1 MDPSQHLRGSGFCRL
16 ETLQSSP
23 CPGPV
28 GGPGAGARGAGGGGR
43 GGGGAWERRLSW
55 RLEAFAS
62 GAGLSWSRRLEPP
75 CLSSGP
81 VVVGTRAAGAHA
93 SRPPVM
99 VGHLHLQAMG
109 DTREQSR
116 DGLLDS
122 PDSGLPPSPSPS
134 PPFYAL
140 SPGTL
145 DTRATTEAPAVRPG
159 DWAVGRRCRSQHGS
173 HPSSEADVEWHR
185 AHQDLQA
192 GSFGMIAGRQE
203 YRVVSRCPQL
213 YRLTRRACYGYLP
226 VDPVAAAAAASYL
239 VDLPG
244 LLNGGIWASSCRDR
258 SGTVPR
264 AGTLGVGHA
273 LPRLLWRWDRGS
285 NLKKGVA
292 HQSRCYT
299 CPCGLMASG
308 WVC

>member
-1 MDPSQHLRGSGFCRL
+1 MNPSQHHRGWEAVAFAGWRL
-16 ETLQSSP
+16 CNPHPALAQW
-23 CPGPV
+23 V
-28 GGPGAGARGAGGGGR
+28 AGGEGARGAGGGGR

-62 GAGLSWSRRLEPP
+62 GTGLSWSRRPEPP

-81 VVVGTRAAGAHA
+81 VVARTRAAGARA
-93 SRPPVM
+93 PRPPVM

-145 DTRATTEAPAVRPG
+145 DTRATTETPAVRPG
-159 DWAVGRRCRSQHGS
+159 DPAVGGPCRSQRGLI
-173 HPSSEADVEWHR
+173 PSEADMKLHW

-192 GSFGMIAGRQE
+192 GSFGVISGRQSPQSLLT
-203 YRVVSRCPQL
+203 YKGSLWWLAVRRSHRC
-213 YRLTRRACYGYLP
+213 C
-226 VDPVAAAAAASYL
+226 
-239 VDLPG
+239 
-244 LLNGGIWASSCRDR
+244 
-258 SGTVPR
+258 
-264 AGTLGVGHA
+264 
-273 LPRLLWRWDRGS
+273 RLL
-285 NLKKGVA
+285 
-292 HQSRCYT
+292 
-299 CPCGLMASG
+299 PC
-308 WVC
+308 